1 MMDQTLWK
9 KCVAFHGHA
18 CPGLATGVRASLIA
32 LDFFMDDITD
42 EDAPGITCTSSTAK
56 CPSDGIRCVLN
67 VDDGRGLTIS
77 EKEGDLCFDFA
88 RDGKHIILTALP
100 GGGKLSME
108 ENIIRILM
116 GKPEEVFDIK
126 TRY

>member
-1 MMDQTLWK
+1 MDQALWE
-9 KCVAFHGHA
+9 KCVSFHGHS
-18 CPGLATGVRASLIA
+18 CPGLATGVRAALIA

-42 EDAPGITCTSSTAK
+42 EDSPGISCRSSTSK

-67 VDDGRGLTIS
+67 IDDGRGLTTE
-77 EKEGDLCFDFA
+77 EKPGELVFDFSK
-88 RDGKHIILTALP
+88 DGKHIILTSRP
-100 GGGKLSME
+100 GGKGLSME

-116 GKPEEVFDIK
+116 GKAEDIFDIK